1 MVVLDGSHGEG
12 GGQILRTALSLS
24 LCTGRPFRI
33 EHIRAKRRTPGLMRQ
48 HLTAVLAAAKI
59 CDAQV
64 RGAEIDS
71 QTLEF
76 SPGAIR
82 AGEYRFATGTA
93 GSCTLVFQTILP
105 ALLQAKAPSRVTM
118 QGGTHNPWAP
128 PYHFLERAFLCQL
141 SRMGARVSLELK
153 RFGFYPHGGGEF
165 IAQVEPVG
173 RLSPLH
179 LGERG
184 GTTRCFAEC
193 FIAGLPPHI
202 AERELE
208 TVRKSLG
215 WSDEMLLL
223 RVLPNDQGPGN
234 ALIITLE
241 YERVI
246 EVFTGFGQ
254 KGVTAETVARDVI
267 AQASRFMSSRAAVGP
282 FLADQMLLPMALAE
296 AGSFTTSA
304 LTQHSLTNAEVIRKF
319 LSVHI
324 RTQPVDSQCHE
335 IRIFS

>member
-1 MVVLDGSHGEG
+1 MVVLDGSQGEG

-33 EHIRAKRRTPGLMRQ
+33 EHIRAKRKNPGLMRQ
-48 HLTAVLAAAKI
+48 HLTAVLAAGEI
-59 CDAQV
+59 CGAQV
-64 RGAEIDS
+64 KGAEIGS

-76 SPGAIR
+76 SPGALR
-82 AGEYRFATGTA
+82 AGDYRFATGTA

-105 ALLQAKAPSRVTM
+105 ALLRAQGPSRVTM

-128 PYHFLERAFLCQL
+128 PYHFLERAFLPQL
-141 SRMGARVSLELK
+141 GRMGARVSLELK
-153 RFGFYPHGGGEF
+153 RFGFYPHGDGEF
-165 IAQVEPVG
+165 VARIEPVH
-173 RLSPLH
+173 RISPLH

-184 GTTRCFAEC
+184 RTTRCFAES
-193 FIAGLPPHI
+193 FVAGLPLHI

-208 TVRKSLG
+208 TIRKSLG
-215 WSDEMLLL
+215 WGDEALLV
-223 RVLPNDQGPGN
+223 RALPNDQGPGN

-246 EVFTGFGQ
+246 EVFTEFGQ

-267 AQASRFMSSRAAVGP
+267 AQARDFMSSSAAVGP
-282 FLADQMLLPMALAE
+282 FLADQMLLPMALAG
-296 AGSFTTSA
+296 AGTFTTSA

-319 LSVHI
+319 LDVEI
-324 RTQPVDSQCHE
+324 QFRQVDPHCHE
-335 IRIFS
+335 IRVFS